1 MKNKKT
7 LEELV
12 KEALETPP
20 AIQIVKEI
28 KGEEIFNRQNH
39 TCGSYISI
47 MAEDLD
53 EYIKHQRKVIESYLC
68 R

>member
-28 KGEEIFNRQNH
+28 KGE
-39 TCGSYISI
+39 
-47 MAEDLD
+47 DLD
-53 EYIKHQRKVIESYLC
+53 KLAELKGWKCEKPEGK
-68 R
+68 